1 MHIIIQ
7 TTLEHK
13 TIFFCSE
20 TKVEDSKIPMTI
32 VKMTTTNREKTKY
45 VIYLFDHVPKNTL
58 FENIKKQIAA
68 IAAFIYRFEFK

>member
-45 VIYLFDHVPKNTL
+45 VIYLFWMYNVPKKL
-58 FENIKKQIAA
+58 FQNQHEIIT
-68 IAAFIYRFEFK
+68 